1 MKFKFSLEGV
11 KRVFSQKQNQAKLEV
26 SRALRERNLVK
37 ERVEKAQSSAS
48 KLTEEFQTGKLIPGY
63 KVQSISEM
71 LMRNDAEIS
80 GLERELVE
88 VDGLCEQ
95 KRQNLREINRRK
107 VALEKLEKRQQEDFD
122 VVRLRKEQKQ
132 LDEVCNIL
140 KQSKA

>member
-26 SRALRERNLVK
+26 SRALRERNLLK
-37 ERVEKAQSSAS
+37 EKVEKAQSSAS
-48 KLTEEFQTGKLIPGY
+48 KLTEELKTGKLIPGY
-63 KVQSISEM
+63 RVQSISEM

-88 VDGLCEQ
+88 ADGLCEQ